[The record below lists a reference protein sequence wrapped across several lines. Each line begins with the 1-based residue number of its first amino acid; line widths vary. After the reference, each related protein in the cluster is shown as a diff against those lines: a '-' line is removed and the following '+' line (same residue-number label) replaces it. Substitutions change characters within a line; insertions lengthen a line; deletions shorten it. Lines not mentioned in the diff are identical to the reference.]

1 MRKLLACMAAAGL
14 ILALSAPVSAEDR
27 TLEERVS
34 ALEQLFGTWSFY
46 GSARVGT
53 WYEDSNLGPD
63 SDDAGTTFDLQGN
76 SRIGATVTKDK
87 IGGAFEFGVD
97 DDGRAVTTRLLYGT
111 YDLGPAVVLFGQDY
125 TPLGS
130 MFYSNQ
136 VWGEDYDLLGFGQ
149 IYGGRLTQVKLMM
162 KNGLEVALVEND
174 SASILN
180 AEGNSDEDVIIPKIE
195 VRYHI
200 EQDAFFADLFGGF
213 STFEV
218 EDVTR
223 GGTNYGDETVNA
235 WALGVGGGLNL
246 DPAYIKAQV
255 YMARNAV
262 NFGLSHIDGD
272 GAFFDDT
279 GSLVDEDNLGF
290 SVIVGTMID
299 KYTVEAGYGYV
310 SSEPDASGFDK
321 DTAMAYYA
329 NVTIPVYD
337 GFFFVPE
344 VGFIDYADGPD
355 GSDEDRDTTYF
366 GAKWQIDF

>member
-1 MRKLLACMAAAGL
+1 
-14 ILALSAPVSAEDR
+14 
-27 TLEERVS
+27 
-34 ALEQLFGTWSFY
+34 
-46 GSARVGT
+46 
-53 WYEDSNLGPD
+53 
-63 SDDAGTTFDLQGN
+63 
-76 SRIGATVTKDK
+76 
-87 IGGAFEFGVD
+87 
-97 DDGRAVTTRLLYGT
+97 
-111 YDLGPAVVLFGQDY
+111 
-125 TPLGS
+125 
-130 MFYSNQ
+130 
-136 VWGEDYDLLGFGQ
+136 
-149 IYGGRLTQVKLMM
+149 
-162 KNGLEVALVEND
+162 
-174 SASILN
+174 
-180 AEGNSDEDVIIPKIE
+180 VIIPKIE

-218 EDVTR
+218 EDVTM
-223 GGTNYGDETVNA
+223 GETNYGDETVNA